1 MSGAVKGP
9 AGGSAGGSLGF
20 LRFAARRLAEM
31 AATLV
36 GASFV
41 IFGAM
46 YLAPG
51 SPAGFLL
58 SGRSASPEAL
68 KAVNAHYHLDDP
80 FLLQYLRWAGQI
92 LHGDFGRSITYR
104 TDVSRLLAD
113 RLPATLLLVAMAL
126 VLVTAAGL
134 LLGWIGAV
142 RGGRTDSAVL
152 VGTTFALGTPSFVAA
167 VLLQGLFAVEL
178 GWFPTGGT
186 GEGFGQLLWHL
197 TLPAVALA
205 LYLIGLLARVTRAAM
220 LEVLGQEHVT
230 VALSRGLSRHRVIR
244 RHVFRNALGTVLT
257 TGGLIVSTL
266 LVCTVL
272 VESAFSVGGIGQLL
286 ELSTTTKDFPTV
298 QAISLIMVG
307 LFMTVNLVVD
317 LLHPLVDPTVT
328 LGARRSPA

>member
-1 MSGAVKGP
+1 MS
-9 AGGSAGGSLGF
+9 F

-51 SPAGFLL
+51 SPASFLL
-58 SGRSASPEAL
+58 AGRSASPEAL
-68 KAVNAHYHLDDP
+68 KAVNAQYHLDDP

-92 LHGDFGRSITYR
+92 AHGDFGRSITYR
-104 TDVSRLLAD
+104 TDVSRLLSD

-126 VLVTAAGL
+126 VLVLALGL

-142 RGGRTDSAVL
+142 RGGRADSGILVTTAVA
-152 VGTTFALGTPSFVAA
+152 VGTPSFVAA
-167 VLLQGLFAVEL
+167 VLLQGLFAVNL

-186 GEGFGQLLWHL
+186 GDGLGSMLWHL

-205 LYLIGLLARVTRAAM
+205 LYLIGMLARVTRAAM
-220 LEVLGQEHVT
+220 LDVLGHEHVT
-230 VALSRGLSRHRVIR
+230 VARSRGVTEHHVIR

-257 TGGLIVSTL
+257 TGGLIISTL

-272 VESAFSVGGIGQLL
+272 VETAFSVGGIGQLL

-307 LFMTVNLVVD
+307 LFMAVNLVVD
-317 LLHPLVDPTVT
+317 LLHPLVDPRVT
-328 LGARRSPA
+328 LGARKAAG

>member
-1 MSGAVKGP
+1 MS
-9 AGGSAGGSLGF
+9 F

-31 AATLV
+31 AATLLC
-36 GASFV
+36 ASFV

-51 SPAGFLL
+51 NPASFLL
-58 SGRSASPEAL
+58 GGRSASPETL
-68 KAVNAHYHLDDP
+68 KAINAQYHLDDP
-80 FLLQYLRWAGQI
+80 FAEQYVRWLGQV

-113 RLPATLLLVAMAL
+113 RLPNTLLLISMAL
-126 VLVTAAGL
+126 VLVVVLGL

-142 RGGRTDSAVL
+142 RGGGADATIL
-152 VGTTFALGTPSFVAA
+152 VTTTFAIGTPSFVAA
-167 VLLQGLFAVEL
+167 VLLQGLFAVKL
-178 GWFPTGGT
+178 HWFPTGGS
-186 GEGFGQLLWHL
+186 GDGPLDMLWHL
-197 TLPAVALA
+197 TLPAIALA
-205 LYLIGLLARVTRAAM
+205 LYLIGMLARVTRASM
-220 LEVLGQEHVT
+220 LDVLGQEHVT
-230 VALSRGLSRHRVIR
+230 VARSRGVSEGQVIR

-272 VESAFSVGGIGQLL
+272 VETAFSVGGIGQLL

-307 LFMTVNLVVD
+307 LFMTVNLLVD
-317 LLHPLVDPTVT
+317 LIHPLVDPRVS
-328 LGARRSPA
+328 LGPGRSAA

>member
-1 MSGAVKGP
+1 MN
-9 AGGSAGGSLGF
+9 F

-31 AATLV
+31 AATLL

-51 SPAGFLL
+51 NPASFLL
-58 SGRSASPEAL
+58 SGRSASPDAL
-68 KAVNAHYHLDDP
+68 KAINDQYHLDDP
-80 FLLQYLRWAGQI
+80 FAVQYLRWLGRVLQ
-92 LHGDFGRSITYR
+92 GDFGRSITYR

-113 RLPATLLLVAMAL
+113 RLPSTLLLVAMAL
-126 VLVTAAGL
+126 VLVVVVGL
-134 LLGWIGAV
+134 LLGRLGAV
-142 RGGRTDSAVL
+142 RGGAADATIL
-152 VGTTFALGTPSFVAA
+152 VTTTFAVGTPSFVAA
-167 VLLQGLFAVEL
+167 VLLQGLFAVKL
-178 GWFPTGGT
+178 GWFPTSGT
-186 GEGFGQLLWHL
+186 GDGLGDMLWHL

-205 LYLIGLLARVTRAAM
+205 LYLIGMLARVTRAAM
-220 LEVLGQEHVT
+220 LEILTQEHVT
-230 VALSRGLSRHRVIR
+230 VARSRGMTERQVIS

-266 LVCTVL
+266 LICTVL

-317 LLHPLVDPTVT
+317 LLHPLVDPRVT
-328 LGARRSPA
+328 LGSRRSAV